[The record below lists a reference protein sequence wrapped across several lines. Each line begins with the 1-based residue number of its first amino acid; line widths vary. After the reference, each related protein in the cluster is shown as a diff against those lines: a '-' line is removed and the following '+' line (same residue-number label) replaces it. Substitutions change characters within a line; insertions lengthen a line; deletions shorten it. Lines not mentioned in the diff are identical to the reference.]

1 MGISITEYCYSEPQ
15 AGKSYCD
22 LKIAHM
28 RMKMKSYAASGH
40 NILTA
45 ADMKHALDAGSCIYM
60 YDFCL
65 SQLCNFHGPHCSL
78 YMYVV
83 INTKLP
89 KSHFLNFRCQRMSSC
104 KCGNRYNKTVVHY
117 AQDEKC
123 K

>member
-1 MGISITEYCYSEPQ
+1 
-15 AGKSYCD
+15 
-22 LKIAHM
+22 
-28 RMKMKSYAASGH
+28 MKMKSYAASGH

-45 ADMKHALDAGSCIYM
+45 ADMKHALDAGSGIYM

-65 SQLCNFHGPHCSL
+65 SQLCNFLGSHCSL

-89 KSHFLNFRCQRMSSC
+89 KSHFLNCRCQRMSSC

>member
-1 MGISITEYCYSEPQ
+1 
-15 AGKSYCD
+15 
-22 LKIAHM
+22 
-28 RMKMKSYAASGH
+28 MKSYAASGH